1 MNEKRKYVIENLLM
15 EGFIES
21 ESEVIQLEE
30 KEESGKSL
38 LEIHLKDNENLSI
51 KNIDMKNTQMYYFR
65 SDKNL
70 SLYKRVD
77 HIVFE
82 HISDDDWKLHLIEM
96 KSSVGGNKWTEI
108 KGKFRASYLWAQG
121 IAAMLD
127 INIVSTHMYTSYE
140 KVQLAASDTMPT
152 ERRLLVGEHYV
163 KMEEEWNGNK
173 FTLNF
178 GTKICFKHTPIEM
191 VRNEA
196 NVLIGKY
203 TVE

>member
-1 MNEKRKYVIENLLM
+1 MNEKRNYVIENLLM
-15 EGFIES
+15 DKFIES

-38 LEIHLKDNENLSI
+38 LEIHLKDKENLSI

-96 KSSVGGNKWTEI
+96 KSSVGRNKWTEI

-127 INIVSTHMYTSYE
+127 INIISTHMYTSYE

>member
-38 LEIHLKDNENLSI
+38 LEIHLKDKENLSI

-96 KSSVGGNKWTEI
+96 KSSVGRNKWTEI

-127 INIVSTHMYTSYE
+127 INI
-140 KVQLAASDTMPT
+140 A
-152 ERRLLVGEHYV
+152 RLRARHLVLNCKH
-163 KMEEEWNGNK
+163 KMNK
-173 FTLNF
+173 
-178 GTKICFKHTPIEM
+178 I
-191 VRNEA
+191 
-196 NVLIGKY
+196 
-203 TVE
+203 